1 MIEPIR
7 PPVPVFAEITAPAL
21 DVRRAASAGET
32 FQAVLD
38 AAIQTVERSEKGAAA
53 EVSAVLEGRSGEL
66 HSAVLAVQRS
76 EMQFALFLQVRNKV
90 VGAFQEIMR
99 VQL

>member
-7 PPVPVFAEITAPAL
+7 PPQAALTPITAPTAGAP
-21 DVRRAASAGET
+21 RAASAGET
-32 FQAVLD
+32 FQSVLD
-38 AAIQTVERSEKGAAA
+38 AAIQTVERSEQNAAA
-53 EVSAVLEGRSGEL
+53 EVAAVLEGRSGEL